1 MGRWRPLC
9 RPLAEDED
17 TRRGNAVRRAIIER
31 GGGRTLLLVSLRKD
45 GARLG
50 YIAAFRQQVRPFSDK

>member
-1 MGRWRPLC
+1 
-9 RPLAEDED
+9 LAEDED